1 MRDFFIVLS
10 ILASYFGEVRSQF
23 EEAGIVPFDANKF
36 GLRLVVKNV
45 DHAWEISHLRF
56 YKDED
61 CSPSAPMQLA
71 LVLGLLECRA
81 GRSAGLRQC
90 KAREVRDCARAGR
103 SGERHGRSHH

>member
-1 MRDFFIVLS
+1 MRDFFFVLS

-23 EEAGIVPFDANKF
+23 EEAGIIPFDANKF

-61 CSPSAPMQLA
+61 CTELFFGSNNVSSHAALA
-71 LVLGLLECRA
+71 HNAFDDNMKSRWTGDCEMGLEC
-81 GRSAGLRQC
+81 
-90 KAREVRDCARAGR
+90 
-103 SGERHGRSHH
+103 